1 MVIISNCLKQSG
13 KQEEFMQNI
22 NSHQFLEIEQNLLGY
37 NQFEVL
43 EHLFEHWNFEETMVQ
58 VVHYLNSPTL
68 PKELQIY
75 IYPLRVL
82 NALINPYEIASE
94 AQILK
99 ARNLVQQYQLD
110 LASFDTTLEDMRL
123 NPAPT
128 LPEEDYPLVDE

>member
-1 MVIISNCLKQSG
+1 M
-13 KQEEFMQNI
+13 
-22 NSHQFLEIEQNLLGY
+22 
-37 NQFEVL
+37 L